1 VRRVCTDS
9 IAILFNHL
17 TAGGELN
24 GEPPLYFFMTIFNKL
39 ILTCIV
45 TSTFVANAQSASS
58 SPASTADAAQS
69 AKPTVT
75 QETVLASN
83 ATVKV
88 TKADF
93 DAELSR
99 IPETERFEFL
109 LSRTRIATVL
119 ENLLINKVLAKEAIE
134 QKLEQN
140 QKVKDEI
147 LNQTEKVLAK
157 YRGQQLLQEVKVKDF
172 TAAARET
179 YLTDPKKSIQPA
191 RYKPWQV
198 LVSLL
203 GRDKDVARKRAVEA
217 RERVLR
223 GDNLEEIAKEYSD
236 DSISKKAGG
245 ELDLTVLSEF
255 EISFADALKKM
266 KPGDVSE
273 VIETRYG
280 FHVIYLMEFLPEK
293 KRSFESMKPELIEET
308 RLAYLKSN
316 YDNHLN
322 RIRLDPDLKV
332 NIDALE
338 VIRPRIPENV
348 KPVYT
353 PPDTIKAPPRKVI
366 KP

>member
-1 VRRVCTDS
+1 
-9 IAILFNHL
+9 
-17 TAGGELN
+17 
-24 GEPPLYFFMTIFNKL
+24 MTMLNKL
-39 ILTCIV
+39 ILTCV
-45 TSTFVANAQSASS
+45 VSSALAVNAQSPSVP
-58 SPASTADAAQS
+58 PASTPQTT
-69 AKPTVT
+69 KPIVT
-75 QETVLASN
+75 QDTVLASN

-99 IPETERFEFL
+99 IPESERFEFL

-119 ENLLINKVLAKEAIE
+119 ENILINKVLAKEATE
-134 QKLEQN
+134 LKLDQT

-147 LNQTEKVLAK
+147 INQTEKVLAK

-172 TAAARET
+172 TAAAREA
-179 YLTDPKKSIQPA
+179 YLTDPKRSIQPA

-223 GDNLEEIAKEYSD
+223 GESLEEIAKEYSD
-236 DSISKKAGG
+236 DSLSKKSGG
-245 ELDLTVLSEF
+245 ELDLTALSEF
-255 EISFADALKKM
+255 EVTFADALKKM

-280 FHVIYLMEFLPEK
+280 FHVIYLMEFMPEK
-293 KRSFESMKPELIEET
+293 KLSFEAMKPDLLEEA
-308 RLAYLKSN
+308 RLAYIKSN
-316 YDNHLN
+316 YENHLN
-322 RIRLDPDLKV
+322 RIRLDPALTV
-332 NIDALE
+332 NADALE

-353 PPDTIKAPPRKVI
+353 PPETIKAPPRKVL